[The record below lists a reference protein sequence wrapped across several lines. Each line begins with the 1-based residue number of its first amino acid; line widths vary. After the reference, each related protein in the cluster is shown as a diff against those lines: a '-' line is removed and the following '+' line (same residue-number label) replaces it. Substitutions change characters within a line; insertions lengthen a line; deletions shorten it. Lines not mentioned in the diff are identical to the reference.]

1 MLDPH
6 SRPPPSAR
14 PTPVLTE
21 RRAHRRA
28 KLDRPVLLET
38 SARTITARAV
48 DVSGGGISVTTD
60 HPLEESASVGIYFE
74 LPIGYAVEGRAQVIR
89 MGAGLVVLRFVE
101 VPYEAVVAVRAFCR
115 ISGQTTAT
123 K

>member
-6 SRPPPSAR
+6 SPPPSSAR
-14 PTPVLTE
+14 PRADLPE

-28 KLDRPVLLET
+28 TLARPVLLET
-38 SARTITARAV
+38 PARTVTARAV
-48 DVSGGGISVTTD
+48 DVSGGGIAVRTD
-60 HPLEESASVGIYFE
+60 HPIEENTSVGIYFE
-74 LPIGYAVEGRAQVIR
+74 LPIGYAVEGKAQVIR
-89 MGAGLVVLRFVE
+89 LEGGLVVLRFVE

-115 ISGQTTAT
+115 ISGQNPAV

>member
-1 MLDPH
+1 MLEPH
-6 SRPPPSAR
+6 SQPPSSPR
-14 PTPVLTE
+14 PSPERTE

-38 SARTITARAV
+38 SVRTVTARSI
-48 DVSGGGISVTTD
+48 DVCGGGIAVKTD
-60 HPLEESASVGIYFE
+60 QELAPKASVSIYFE
-74 LPIGYAVEGRAQVIR
+74 LPIGYAVEGRAEVVR
-89 MGAGLVVLRFVE
+89 KDGDVVVLRFVE

-115 ISGQTTAT
+115 ISGQNPAV